1 MPPVAFTLGEP
12 LLRLSPPGY
21 DLLEAASALDV
32 HVGGAEANVA
42 VGLARLG
49 TPTALLARLP
59 DNPLGAMA
67 RGELRRAG
75 VDIDHTTLQPGGRMG
90 LYFHEDGPAPRGARV
105 VYDRAHSAM
114 ATVAPGDLALESL
127 QAPTTRLLHTT
138 GITLGIGAGAR
149 TLALEGMTT
158 ARDAGACVS
167 FDVNHRASLWDAA
180 TARPHY
186 EAAMQRA
193 DIVIVAERDLAG
205 IWPALQDPALLRRQC
220 GCSVLVVTRGGNG
233 AMAVTTDGRTVYQP
247 SIPVTQAA
255 GRIGRGDAFAAG
267 FLHAWLTTTEIP
279 TALAWGCAAA
289 ALKYTLPGDLPMFDA
304 AAVATLAATGGN
316 DDIAR

>member
-21 DLLEAASALDV
+21 GLLETATTLGV

-42 VGLARLG
+42 AGLARLG

-67 RGELRRAG
+67 RGELNRAG
-75 VDIDHTTLQPGGRMG
+75 VDTSQITLHPGGRIG

-105 VYDRAHSAM
+105 IYDRAGSAM
-114 ATVAPGDLALESL
+114 ATTEPGELSLEPL
-127 QAPTTRLLHTT
+127 RAPTTRLLHTT
-138 GITLGIGAGAR
+138 GITLGLGEGAR
-149 TLALEGMTT
+149 AVALEAMTA
-158 ARDAGACVS
+158 ARHTQASVS
-167 FDVNHRASLWDAA
+167 FDVNHRASLWTAT
-180 TARPHY
+180 TARSHY
-186 EAAMQRA
+186 ESAMHAA
-193 DIVIVAERDLAG
+193 DVVFVAERDLSV
-205 IWPALQDPALLRRQC
+205 IWPELQEPAHLRRHC
-220 GCSVLVVTRGGNG
+220 GCSLLVVTRGGNG
-233 AMAVTTDGRTVYQP
+233 ALAVTADGETVYQP
-247 SIPVTQAA
+247 SLPVTSGA

-267 FLHAWLTTTEIP
+267 FLHAWLETAELR

-289 ALKYTLPGDLPMFDA
+289 ALKYTLPGDLPLLDA
-304 AAVATLAATGGN
+304 TAVARLADAGVN